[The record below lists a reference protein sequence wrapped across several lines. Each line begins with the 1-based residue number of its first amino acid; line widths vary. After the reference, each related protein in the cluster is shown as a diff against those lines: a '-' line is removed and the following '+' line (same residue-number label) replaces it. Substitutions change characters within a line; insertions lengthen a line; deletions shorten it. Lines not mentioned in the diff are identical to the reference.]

1 MTTLPPKHSQ
11 ILVIGGGPSG
21 SYAASVL
28 AREGMDVTL
37 LEAAQF
43 PRYHIGESLIPSA
56 RHYLRFIDAEEKLVQ
71 AGFKHKPGAAIKF
84 NQHKREG
91 YTDFVALGIHNSSW
105 NVIRSQFDD
114 LLLQHARSCGVA
126 VHERTKVDAV
136 QFEVKDTCRP
146 VSVSWTSMAAG
157 GEGTAGTTT
166 FDYLIDASGR
176 AGIMS
181 TKYLKNRHYNESLRN
196 IAIWGY
202 WRDAGTYGGGT
213 SREGSPWFEAL
224 TDESGWAW
232 FIPLHDGTTSVGVV
246 MNQKTFAEGAQEA
259 SLPSSPFT
267 PAAAP
272 NPRGSMMT
280 ARYLAALGNAPGVLD
295 LLLAQGSMVEDSV
308 KSASDY
314 SYKATE
320 HAGPHFRLSGDAGAF
335 IDPCFSSGIHLALTS
350 AMSAAA
356 SICAA
361 IRGDCSEERAGKWHT
376 ERVMTSYTRFQLVV
390 LSAYKQFRN
399 QAEDVLS
406 DIDEDNFDRAFAM
419 FRPVIQ
425 GDADVGIRLSEDELQ
440 QSLDFCAHLFNP
452 TTPEQH
458 AALARGGEIASD
470 LLDVNKPVVG
480 RAALDEAL
488 HVSSS
493 GSARIDERG
502 HDGRERGYEE
512 EAKLVLDKI
521 NARRVVQPEYAISN
535 MEQEA
540 IGGYAVR
547 LQRGSLGLVKV
558 EELGESRVKV
568 GV

>member
-1 MTTLPPKHSQ
+1 MAANALPPNHSQ

-28 AREGMDVTL
+28 AREGMEVTL
-37 LEAAQF
+37 LEATEF

-56 RHYLRFIDAEEKLVQ
+56 RHYLKFIDAEEKLVQ

-84 NQHKREG
+84 NQHKKEG

-114 LLLQHARSCGVA
+114 LLLKHARTCGVS
-126 VHERTKVDAV
+126 VFERTRVDLV
-136 QFEVKDTCRP
+136 EFGTDIPSRP
-146 VSVSWTSMAAG
+146 VAVNWTHAPKDGASSSSSSDRTTG
-157 GEGTAGTTT
+157 RTT
-166 FDYLIDASGR
+166 FDYLVDASGR
-176 AGIMS
+176 AGVMS
-181 TKYLKNRHYNESLRN
+181 TKYMKNRHFNESLKN

-202 WRDAGTYGGGT
+202 WRGAGTYGVGT
-213 SREGSPWFEAL
+213 SREGAPWFEAL

-246 MNQKTFAEGAQEA
+246 MNQQMFTESAQRT
-259 SLPSSPFT
+259 SQSPFS
-267 PAAAP
+267 PEAAP
-272 NPRGSMMT
+272 NPRGSTMT
-280 ARYLAALGNAPGVLD
+280 GRYLSALGNAPQVVE
-295 LLLAQGSMVEDSV
+295 LLSEQARMVEDSV

-320 HAGPHFRLSGDAGAF
+320 HAGHNFRICGDAGAF
-335 IDPCFSSGIHLALTS
+335 IDPCFSSGIHLAFTS

-356 SICAA
+356 SVCAA
-361 IRGDCSEERAGKWHT
+361 IRGDCTEEAAGKWHT

-425 GDADVGIRLSEDELQ
+425 GGADIGIRLSEDELQ
-440 QSLDFCAHLFNP
+440 RSLDFCVNLFNP

-458 AALARGGEIASD
+458 AELVLGGEFAKD
-470 LLDVNKPVVG
+470 LLDVNKPVVD
-480 RAALDEAL
+480 RAVLNEAL
-488 HVSSS
+488 HMRDEKD
-493 GSARIDERG
+493 GEARLVDNDGVQSER
-502 HDGRERGYEE
+502 RGETQ
-512 EAKLVLDKI
+512 LVLDKI
-521 NARRVVQPEYAISN
+521 NARRVIQPEYAISN
-535 MEQEA
+535 MENEG
-540 IGGYAVR
+540 IDGYAVR
-547 LQRGSLGLVKV
+547 LQRGNLGLNKV
-558 EELGESRVKV
+558 VS
-568 GV
+568 

>member
-1 MTTLPPKHSQ
+1 MAANALPPNRSQ

-28 AREGMDVTL
+28 AREGMEVTL
-37 LEAAQF
+37 LEATEF

-56 RHYLRFIDAEEKLVQ
+56 RHYLKFIDAEEKLVQ

-84 NQHKREG
+84 NQHKKEG

-105 NVIRSQFDD
+105 NVIRSEFDD
-114 LLLQHARSCGVA
+114 LLLQHARTCGVE
-126 VHERTKVDAV
+126 VFERTKVDSVEFSTDNTSRPIAV
-136 QFEVKDTCRP
+136 N
-146 VSVSWTSMAAG
+146 WTRTSKSASSSPGSHRATG
-157 GEGTAGTTT
+157 RTT
-166 FDYLIDASGR
+166 FDYLVDASGR
-176 AGIMS
+176 AGVMS
-181 TKYLKNRHYNESLRN
+181 TKYMKNRHFNESLKN

-202 WRDAGTYGGGT
+202 WRGAGTYGMGT
-213 SREGSPWFEAL
+213 SREGAPWFEAL

-246 MNQKTFAEGAQEA
+246 MNQQMFTEGTQGTSE
-259 SLPSSPFT
+259 SPFS
-267 PAAAP
+267 PVAAP
-272 NPRGSMMT
+272 NPRGSTMT
-280 ARYLAALGNAPGVLD
+280 SRYLAAIGNAPQVVELISRHGR
-295 LLLAQGSMVEDSV
+295 MVEDSV

-320 HAGPHFRLSGDAGAF
+320 HAGPNFRICGDAGAF

-361 IRGDCSEERAGKWHT
+361 IRGDCTEEAAGKWHT

-425 GDADVGIRLSEDELQ
+425 GGADIGIRLSEDELQ
-440 QSLDFCAHLFNP
+440 RSLDFCANLFNP

-458 AALARGGEIASD
+458 AELMLGGKIAKD
-470 LLDVNKPVVG
+470 LLDVNKAVVD
-480 RAALDEAL
+480 RAVLNEAL
-488 HVSSS
+488 HV
-493 GSARIDERG
+493 RDEKRDDAQLGGNDGERSERRG
-502 HDGRERGYEE
+502 ETQ
-512 EAKLVLDKI
+512 LVLDKI
-521 NARRVVQPEYAISN
+521 NARRVIQPEYAISN
-535 MEQEA
+535 MENEG
-540 IGGYAVR
+540 IDGYAVR
-547 LQRGSLGLVKV
+547 LQRGNLGLNKV
-558 EELGESRVKV
+558 VS
-568 GV
+568 

>member
-1 MTTLPPKHSQ
+1 MAANALPPKHSQ

-28 AREGMDVTL
+28 AREGMQVTL
-37 LEAAQF
+37 LEAAEF
-43 PRYHIGESLIPSA
+43 PRRYHIGESLIPSA
-56 RHYLRFIDAEEKLVQ
+56 RHYMKFIDAEEKLVQ

-84 NQHKREG
+84 NQHKKEG

-114 LLLQHARSCGVA
+114 LLLQHARTCGIEVF
-126 VHERTKVDAV
+126 ERTKVDSV
-136 QFEVKDTCRP
+136 EFSTDNTSRP
-146 VSVSWTSMAAG
+146 VAVNWTRTSKSASPSPGSHRATG
-157 GEGTAGTTT
+157 RTS
-166 FDYLIDASGR
+166 FNYLVDASGR
-176 AGIMS
+176 AGVMS
-181 TKYLKNRHYNESLRN
+181 TKYMKNRHFNESLKN

-202 WRDAGTYGGGT
+202 WRGAGTYGVGT
-213 SREGSPWFEAL
+213 SREGAPWFEAL

-246 MNQKTFAEGAQEA
+246 MNQQMFTDSAQGT
-259 SLPSSPFT
+259 SQSPFSPET
-267 PAAAP
+267 AP
-272 NPRGSMMT
+272 NPRGSTMT
-280 ARYLAALGNAPGVLD
+280 SRYLAALGNAPQVVE
-295 LLLAQGSMVEDSV
+295 LLTDQGRMVEDSV

-320 HAGPHFRLSGDAGAF
+320 HAGPNFRICGDAGAF

-361 IRGDCSEERAGKWHT
+361 IRGDCTEEAAGEWHT

-425 GDADVGIRLSEDELQ
+425 GGADIGIRLSEDELQ
-440 QSLDFCAHLFNP
+440 RSLDFCANLFNP

-458 AALARGGEIASD
+458 AELVLGGEIAKD
-470 LLDVNKPVVG
+470 LLDVNKPVVD
-480 RAALDEAL
+480 RAVLNEAL
-488 HVSSS
+488 HVRDEKD
-493 GSARIDERG
+493 GEARLG
-502 HDGRERGYEE
+502 KSDG
-512 EAKLVLDKI
+512 AQLVLDKI
-521 NARRVVQPEYAISN
+521 NARRVIQPEYAISN
-535 MEQEA
+535 MENEG
-540 IGGYAVR
+540 IDGYAVR
-547 LQRGSLGLVKV
+547 LQRGNLGLNKV
-558 EELGESRVKV
+558 VS
-568 GV
+568 